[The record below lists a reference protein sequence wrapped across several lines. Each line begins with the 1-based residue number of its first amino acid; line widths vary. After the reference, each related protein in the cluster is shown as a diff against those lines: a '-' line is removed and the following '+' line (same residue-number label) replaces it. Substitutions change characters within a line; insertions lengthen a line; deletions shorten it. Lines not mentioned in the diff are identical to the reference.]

1 MNYDIRKRIVKII
14 LLNTDDN
21 KENFVIGDNTKIIE
35 DLGFDSVSIM
45 NLIIELEKEFDFD
58 FLENDNI
65 IDIFSSIRSL
75 QEYIESRIN
84 P

>member
-1 MNYDIRKRIVKII
+1 MNYDIRKRMVKII

-45 NLIIELEKEFDFD
+45 NLILELEKEFDFD